1 MNLNKLISG
10 LDNATIIN
18 NKKGVE
24 VKKLTINS
32 AEVEPGS
39 LFICLDGTTKDG
51 HDYAPEAVKNGAV
64 ALVVSHQLDLAVPQ
78 IVVDNPREAMST
90 IAANFYEH
98 PEEKISL
105 IGITGTNG
113 KTTTTYIIKKI
124 LESAGNKV
132 GLIGTSANY
141 IGPIMLPPKLTTPD
155 PIDLFELLSKMV
167 RAGCKFV
174 VMEVSAHAIYFD
186 KLKGLKYEN
195 MVLSN
200 ITQDHLDFFKTFDNY
215 KNVKLGFFNSENTK
229 TASLNKDDPSFATAV
244 EKCAEGGVPYL
255 SFSKD
260 SDADIKANVINS
272 SIKGSTFDLNILGDK
287 FRVNLPL
294 PGKFN
299 VYNALQA
306 ATACTQIGILPNTIA
321 SALNS
326 IEAVKGRFNI
336 VKTGLDF
343 DVVVDYAHTPDGIQ
357 NILEAV
363 NALKTNRVIM
373 VFGCGGNRDSSKR
386 SIMGDIASRL
396 SDYVIVTSDNPRFE
410 NPDEIIKQIVGGIN
424 GANFETEENRR
435 LAIEKAMKMAKS
447 GDIIIIAGKGCEDYQ
462 EINGIKHHF
471 LDEEVVLDVA
481 KTMHATGD
489 QSAKKRKVN

>member
-1 MNLNKLISG
+1 MNLNKLIEG
-10 LDNATIIN
+10 IDEAKIIN

-32 AEVEPGS
+32 DEVEPGS
-39 LFICLDGTTKDG
+39 LFICLEGTKTDG
-51 HDYAPEAVKNGAV
+51 HDFAPEAVNNGAV
-64 ALVVSHQLDLAVPQ
+64 ALVVSHPLDLAVPQ
-78 IVVDNPREAMST
+78 IVVNNPREAMST

-98 PEEKISL
+98 PEQKL
-105 IGITGTNG
+105 KLVGITGTNG

-124 LESAGNKV
+124 LEAAGNKV

-141 IGPIMLPPKLTTPD
+141 IGLVMLPPKLTTPD
-155 PIDLFELLSKMV
+155 PIDLYELLSKCE

-174 VMEVSAHAIYFD
+174 VMEVSAHAIYFN

-195 MVLSN
+195 VVLSN
-200 ITQDHLDFFKTFDNY
+200 ITQDHLDFFKAFDNY
-215 KNVKLGFFNSENTK
+215 KNVKLSFFNDKHTK
-229 TASLNKDDPSFATAV
+229 TASLNKDDPSFNEAV

-255 SFSKD
+255 SFSRENN
-260 SDADIKANVINS
+260 ADIKADVINS
-272 SIKGSTFDLNILGDK
+272 SIKGSAFNLNILGETYK
-287 FRVNLPL
+287 VNLPL

-306 ATACTQIGILPNTIA
+306 ATACTQLGILPRTIA

-336 VKTGLDF
+336 VKTGLNF
-343 DVVVDYAHTPDGIQ
+343 DVVIDYAHTPDGIE

-363 NALKTNRVIM
+363 NALKTNRVII
-373 VFGCGGNRDSSKR
+373 VFGCGGNRDNSKR
-386 SIMGDIASRL
+386 AIMGDLASRL
-396 SDYVIVTSDNPRFE
+396 SDYVVVTSDNPRFE
-410 NPDEIIKQIVGGIN
+410 NPSEIIKQIVSGIK
-424 GANFETEENRR
+424 GTNFETEENRR
-435 LAIEKAMKMAKS
+435 LAIEKAMKMAKP

-481 KTMHATGD
+481 RSMRATSG
-489 QSAKKRKVN
+489 SVNASRKVK